1 MTADLKIRL
10 ESLNFQ
16 QALLWLLIHERRRH
30 KADIAKI
37 NQDIDK
43 LYKAG
48 VRLQGFTEDEFDAWV
63 EA

>member
-1 MTADLKIRL
+1 MSQDLKIRL

-16 QALLWLLIHERRRH
+16 QALLWLLEHERRRH
-30 KADIAKI
+30 LSDIGKIDLDIAT
-37 NQDIDK
+37 
-43 LYKAG
+43 LKAMG